1 MDDPLDGMYP
11 EDSLPEDYERDEIDE
26 YILRFF
32 QEAQQEDDIKLAAEA
47 LVLLSKPNIIEQR
60 LLIVDNNFKNGTV
73 TRDYLLKFIRLFI
86 FLSINGQVTQENQI
100 FRYIDERV
108 IQELVELFE
117 GIFPLYIEKGYRPIE
132 VFIAMLIYFFIN
144 TQSRADL
151 FQSGLGMHLTSG
163 DYVSIFMRNFLR
175 LNPMETGNKGLR
187 TFHYGIFLKQ
197 VNKLLGSPSEG
208 FTIET
213 TQKIDAIYHDFLK
226 RRSEELG
233 RTEAGEIINRYYQ
246 EFLKTKAKPGFYRS
260 TLLGPSGPGGGGFG
274 GGGFGGGTSG
284 GGFGGGTSGG
294 GFFSF
299 GGTGGGA
306 SRGGSKRCKRKSK
319 KTNKKLRK
327 CNKSKKCKR
336 NYRKMHKYSYK
347 K

>member
-1 MDDPLDGMYP
+1 MSDPLNGMYP
-11 EDSLPEDYERDEIDE
+11 QSLLPEGYQMDEIDE
-26 YILRFF
+26 YILLFF
-32 QEAQQEDDIKLAAEA
+32 QEAQQEYDRQMAAEA
-47 LVLLSKPNIIEQR
+47 LVLLSKPNIIEKT
-60 LLIVDNNFKNGTV
+60 LLIIDDLLLKGVKYDF
-73 TRDYLLKFIRLFI
+73 LLKFLKIYI

-100 FRYIDERV
+100 FLYIDEIV
-108 IQELVELFE
+108 IQQLVDLLNS
-117 GIFPLYIEKGYRPIE
+117 IIPLYIEKGYRPSE

-151 FQSGLGMHLTSG
+151 VQSGLGMHLTSG
-163 DYVSIFMRNFLR
+163 DYVSIFMRKFLR
-175 LNPMETGNKGLR
+175 LNPMETGIKGSR
-187 TFHYGIFLKQ
+187 TFHYGTFLKQ

-213 TQKIDAIYHDFLK
+213 TQEIDAIYHDFLK
-226 RRSEELG
+226 RRIQELK
-233 RTEAGEIINRYYQ
+233 RTEAGG
-246 EFLKTKAKPGFYRS
+246 T
-260 TLLGPSGPGGGGFG
+260 GGGGFGGGTG

-294 GFFSF
+294 GFGGVFSF

-306 SRGGSKRCKRKSK
+306 SRGGSKRSKRKSK

>member
-1 MDDPLDGMYP
+1 M
-11 EDSLPEDYERDEIDE
+11 
-26 YILRFF
+26 
-32 QEAQQEDDIKLAAEA
+32 AAEA
-47 LVLLSKPNIIEQR
+47 LVLLSKPNIIEKT
-60 LLIVDNNFKNGTV
+60 LLIIDDLLLKGV
-73 TRDYLLKFIRLFI
+73 TYDFLLKFLKFYI
-86 FLSINGQVTQENQI
+86 FLSINGQETQETKI
-100 FRYIDERV
+100 FRYIDETV
-108 IQELVELFE
+108 IQNLVNLFNS
-117 GIFPLYIEKGYRPIE
+117 IIPLYIEKGYRPSE

-151 FQSGLGMHLTSG
+151 VQGGLGMHLTSG
-163 DYVSIFMRNFLR
+163 HYVSKFMTNFLR
-175 LNPMETGNKGLR
+175 LTPTQTGIKGSR
-187 TFHYGIFLKQ
+187 TFHYGTFLKQ

-208 FTIET
+208 FTEKTAEEINE
-213 TQKIDAIYHDFLK
+213 IYHDFLK

-260 TLLGPSGPGGGGFG
+260 TLLGTSGTGGGFG
-274 GGGFGGGTSG
+274 GGGFGEGTSGGGTSG
-284 GGFGGGTSGG
+284 GGTSGGGTSG